1 MGLTINI
8 HKPPLTFYIWNLG
21 QQGVNPKMCG
31 YHGDLIQ
38 PTKCMDNLVNQIV
51 TEIWTQHQRI
61 TTKNN
66 PAGKIV
72 NCHMVSPI
80 NKVRFRALLK
90 KNIPIDASRW
100 VKQSSLWFVV
110 YHTHFFMGQ
119 PKKWRNGDISWAISN
134 RGQQGFGTNWVS
146 PLVNSCV
153 IWSRFWQFWW
163 TKNKGFDSKKIFWFY
178 AMSKVWTKKQVYY
191 VHYNGSSRFLCIWYN
206 YIYIHMI

>member
-21 QQGVNPKMCG
+21 QQGVNPQMCG

-38 PTKCMDNLVNQIV
+38 PTKCKDNLVNQIV

-80 NKVRFRALLK
+80 NKVRFRTLLK
-90 KNIPIDASRW
+90 KIFPHKCKSLGKTIILVVCGLLIFSW
-100 VKQSSLWFVV
+100 VN
-110 YHTHFFMGQ
+110 
-119 PKKWRNGDISWAISN
+119 PKKWRNGVISWAISN
-134 RGQQGFGTNWVS
+134 RGQQGIQN
-146 PLVNSCV
+146 
-153 IWSRFWQFWW
+153 Q
-163 TKNKGFDSKKIFWFY
+163 
-178 AMSKVWTKKQVYY
+178 Q
-191 VHYNGSSRFLCIWYN
+191 
-206 YIYIHMI
+206 